1 MAAYAFGRLRWGV
14 MVARR
19 AWLQPADVLNTR
31 PLPAFRAAL
40 RIPNFLQ
47 TLFGEGVLS
56 ASFIPVYSSLLA
68 SVFDGAMG
76 AWHNANRNNR
86 SPMAPCRRAHGQY
99 VPGGE
104 RVGTARKN
112 APLPTLR
119 CWSL

>member
-1 MAAYAFGRLRWGV
+1 MDAITPAARRVGHQGRLR
-14 MVARR
+14 
-19 AWLQPADVLNTR
+19 P
-31 PLPAFRAAL
+31 
-40 RIPNFLQ
+40 
-47 TLFGEGVLS
+47 
-56 ASFIPVYSSLLA
+56 
-68 SVFDGAMG
+68 VFDGAMG

-86 SPMAPCRRAHGQY
+86 SPMAPCRRARGQY